1 MVPMVKTNAT
11 LNEKAKELLNTLF
24 YDIEKPSA
32 YTGKENVFRAAKRI
46 LSSIKRSDVDRWFE
60 EQLPHTLHKS
70 TRVRYCLLYT
80 SPSPRD

>member
-11 LNEKAKELLNTLF
+11 LDEKTRGLLNTLF

-46 LSSIKRSDVDRWFE
+46 LTSIKRSDVERWFE
-60 EQLPHTLHKS
+60 EQLPTHCINQHVYGMREIRQL
-70 TRVRYCLLYT
+70 
-80 SPSPRD
+80 